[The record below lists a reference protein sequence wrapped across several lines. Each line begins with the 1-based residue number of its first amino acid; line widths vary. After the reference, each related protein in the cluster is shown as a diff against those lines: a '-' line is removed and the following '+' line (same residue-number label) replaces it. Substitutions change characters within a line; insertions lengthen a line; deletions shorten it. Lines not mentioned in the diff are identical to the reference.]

1 MFFERWL
8 LRNVGFI
15 LTIGGYM
22 SHIMDL
28 LRGPV
33 LGVIFVIFLISGAI
47 IITAFA
53 SLVAQ
58 MGLLLRLKSSNSP
71 ERGHDPDSQSAAT
84 PPSAYRRP
92 ITFESQRSPQV
103 VDFEPNSDEVVD
115 GVWWQERR

>member
-1 MFFERWL
+1 VFFERWL
-8 LRNVGFI
+8 LKNVGSI

-53 SLVAQ
+53 ALVAQ
-58 MGLLLRLKSSNSP
+58 MGLLLRLKSSNNP
-71 ERGHDPDSQSAAT
+71 EQGRHLDN
-84 PPSAYRRP
+84 PSTARQPFERRQL
-92 ITFESQRSPQV
+92 TTLERQRSPQV
-103 VDFEPNSDEVVD
+103 VVFEPNADEVVD
-115 GVWWQERR
+115 AVWWQERR

>member
-1 MFFERWL
+1 
-8 LRNVGFI
+8 
-15 LTIGGYM
+15 M

-53 SLVAQ
+53 ALVAQ

-71 ERGHDPDSQSAAT
+71 EQGRDLDNPSPARQPFERRQLTTLERRSSPSEHPRRGP
-84 PPSAYRRP
+84 
-92 ITFESQRSPQV
+92 V
-103 VDFEPNSDEVVD
+103 VVFEPNADEVVD
-115 GVWWQERR
+115 AIWWQERR